1 MQITILHQM
10 RYKDL
15 RPKNAV
21 SHKLRFL
28 VFSKSRQLFYLF
40 NTLSFFILPKLWLQ
54 YLSTLTE
61 VSVTQAVCMSISRC
75 QDTPC

>member
-15 RPKNAV
+15 RPKNGV
-21 SHKLRFL
+21 SRKLRFL

>member
-21 SHKLRFL
+21 SRKLRFL
-28 VFSKSRQLFYLF
+28 VFSKSQQLFYLF